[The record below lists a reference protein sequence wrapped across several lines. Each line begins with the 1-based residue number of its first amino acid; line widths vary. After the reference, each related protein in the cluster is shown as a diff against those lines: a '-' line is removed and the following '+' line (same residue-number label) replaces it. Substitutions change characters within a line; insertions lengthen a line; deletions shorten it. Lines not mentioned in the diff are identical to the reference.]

1 MGIDIGV
8 RNIVT
13 IGDSISNEGIAVKGG
28 VLKSINQFFNKEYA
42 RLRSISDRQIGNKQL
57 TKKEKRLF
65 MKRNRKIKDIMHKL
79 SKAIIQY
86 AKSKNIDTIIIGH
99 NNGWKQSANMGR
111 INNQNFVQIPFNTL
125 INQIKYKAEETGIQV
140 IIQDEEHTSKC
151 SFLDNESIEHHNEYM
166 GKRIK
171 RGIFRSKDG
180 ILMHADLNAVY
191 NIIRKAVPEA
201 FADGIESIGLY
212 PRSLSVSEFT
222 GMITSKGGC

>member
-1 MGIDIGV
+1 
-8 RNIVT
+8 
-13 IGDSISNEGIAVKGG
+13 
-28 VLKSINQFFNKEYA
+28 
-42 RLRSISDRQIGNKQL
+42 
-57 TKKEKRLF
+57 
-65 MKRNRKIKDIMHKL
+65 
-79 SKAIIQY
+79 
-86 AKSKNIDTIIIGH
+86 
-99 NNGWKQSANMGR
+99 
-111 INNQNFVQIPFNTL
+111 L